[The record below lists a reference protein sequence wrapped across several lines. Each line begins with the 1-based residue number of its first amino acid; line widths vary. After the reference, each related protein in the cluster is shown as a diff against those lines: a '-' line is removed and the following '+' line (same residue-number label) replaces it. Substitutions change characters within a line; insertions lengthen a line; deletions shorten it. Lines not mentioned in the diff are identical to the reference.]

1 MIGKVP
7 FMLFCFPNY
16 LLWNWHPKQWLEAKN
31 LIGHYLRQILILYKE
46 KKNHLHQPDREKIN
60 TEDDKMSSFGLV
72 DATKLEQGF
81 QLM

>member
-1 MIGKVP
+1 MIV
-7 FMLFCFPNY
+7 
-16 LLWNWHPKQWLEAKN
+16 
-31 LIGHYLRQILILYKE
+31 HYLRQILILYKE

-81 QLM
+81 QVM